1 MKNHFLL
8 LIVLFFAFSSCVKYE
23 GEKKVYP
30 EKEYLVASER
40 GCFRGEY
47 DGWIPYYFV
56 KEKGSAK
63 WETYEYIEGFEYVP
77 GQEKQPDNYYVP
89 GHEYR
94 IIANK
99 VEDPALLKIAD
110 GPSPT
115 YLRLVKIL
123 SDEEKTTEGL
133 PEHYIP
139 DSEE

>member
-1 MKNHFLL
+1 MKTAKFILGL
-8 LIVLFFAFSSCVKYE
+8 VALSLFCSCVKYE

-30 EKEYLVASER
+30 EKEYLIASER
-40 GCFRGEY
+40 GYYHGE
-47 DGWIPYYFV
+47 GCWVPYYFARV
-56 KEKGSAK
+56 KGSNK
-63 WETYEYIEGFEYVP
+63 WETYDHIEGFEFVH
-77 GQEKQPDNYYVP
+77 GQENTPGTYYVP

-139 DSEE
+139 DNEE